1 MICGLQDSLLR
12 ELDMMNT
19 EIYLQVSL
27 QIKCAN
33 FLNFTSAIVCVRLFV
48 AVGCYARFLLG
59 NIKF

>member
-33 FLNFTSAIVCVRLFV
+33 FKILRAPLFV
-48 AVGCYARFLLG
+48 FVCLLLLAAMLASSLE
-59 NIKF
+59 I